1 MDEISSGD
9 CTRGLAPKMSVT
21 AAFSTHEFLLLAT
34 VLDTDVRLLVF
45 VENLEGEVLEVG
57 LDFLVIIFAADHTL
71 RVKDTNIGEIRR
83 CDKIKRLGTYVLC
96 GFIAT

>member
-9 CTRGLAPKMSVT
+9 CTKELAPKIGVP

-34 VLDTDVRLLVF
+34 VLDTDVRLPGL

-57 LDFLVIIFAADHTL
+57 LDLLIIIFAADETL
-71 RVKDTNIGEIRR
+71 RVEDTNIDEMR
-83 CDKIKRLGTYVLC
+83 
-96 GFIAT
+96 

>member
-9 CTRGLAPKMSVT
+9 CTRGLAPKISIP

-34 VLDTDVRLLVF
+34 VLDTHIRLPGL

-57 LDFLVIIFAADHTL
+57 LDLLIIIFAADETL
-71 RVKDTNIGEIRR
+71 RVKDTNIEVRHS
-83 CDKIKRLGTYVLC
+83 CDKIKRIGANVLC